1 MTAPDGRPLLLLVGG
16 GGGLVGRSVL
26 AEFAQDW
33 AIRSVHRHPVP
44 EEKRRGVEWIGED
57 AGLVAEWDPLLDGI
71 DVVLTL
77 AWYRPGRD
85 RRFAPL
91 TQGLLRLLD
100 AARRKGTPRFAHLSV
115 PDAPADLEEN
125 LPYLALRRRFDL
137 ALEKSGISHVMVRPT
152 MLFGPGDRL
161 LTVMLRQMRRYRMF
175 PLFGDGEYHVSPLAV
190 RDLARILRAEIGR
203 PGSRNVLAGGP
214 RRWRYRDL
222 TDRMFEALGQRP
234 RYWHLSPRNSVRL
247 ASAIEHVGSSLLY
260 KYEVEWLLSDML
272 GLPPYAGLDPP
283 LADVEPFIEAEG
295 ARMRGQGAPAS
306 S

>member
-26 AEFAQDW
+26 AEFKTDW
-33 AIRSVHRHPVP
+33 AIRSVHRHPTP
-44 EEKRRGVEWIGED
+44 EEQHGGVEWIAQD
-57 AGLVAEWDPLLDGI
+57 AGGLANWDPLLK
-71 DVVLTL
+71 DVDLVVTL
-77 AWYRPGRD
+77 AWYRPGHD

-100 AARRKGTPRFAHLSV
+100 AAGRCGIPRFAHLSV
-115 PDAPADLEEN
+115 PDAPAHLEQD
-125 LPYLALRRRFDL
+125 LPYLSLRRRFDR
-137 ALEKSGISHVMVRPT
+137 ALERSGISHVIVRPT

-161 LTVMLRQMRRYRMF
+161 LTVMLRQMRRYRFF

-190 RDLARILRAEIGR
+190 RDLARILATEVGR

-214 RRWRYRDL
+214 HRWRYRDL

-247 ASAIEHVGSSLLY
+247 ASAIERLGSSLIY
-260 KYEVEWLLSDML
+260 RYEVEWLLSDML
-272 GLPPYAGLDPP
+272 GLPPYTGLDPP
-283 LADVEPFIEAEG
+283 LADVEPFIQAEG
-295 ARMRGQGAPAS
+295 ARMRARGAPID
-306 S
+306 